1 MFGEIWDL
9 PENMSYWLSENE
21 APWIVNIDLDYFYCD
36 TEDGPQFMVSG
47 DYLTTTFRGLSEAL
61 VRGDVGVVT
70 LCLTPDSF
78 TAGWESVEELASRIL
93 AILDMEFRLA
103 AP

>member
-1 MFGEIWDL
+1 
-9 PENMSYWLSENE
+9 
-21 APWIVNIDLDYFYCD
+21 
-36 TEDGPQFMVSG
+36 MVSG

-61 VRGDVGVVT
+61 VRGDVAVVT